1 MKRQI
6 LIKRYTQGL
15 INTIKNSKEFDLLHK
30 NLEAFERLLAGHK
43 KLGTLLKSSFLSQVK
58 KRDITEE
65 ILKKLSLEEKAC
77 RFLIL
82 LVENNRLI
90 LLPDIL
96 KLLPLLW
103 NERQGISSIEVS
115 SVVPLSD
122 SQKKK
127 LKEKLE
133 KMEKRPVSL
142 EYKINL
148 GLIGG
153 LSIKN
158 KNIIYDVSIKGS
170 LDRLEE
176 FIKEG

>member
-6 LIKRYTQGL
+6 LVKRYAQGL
-15 INTIKNSKEFDLLHK
+15 INTIKKSKEFDLLYR
-30 NLEAFERLLAGHK
+30 NLEAFERILANHT
-43 KLGTLLKSSFLSQVK
+43 KLRTLLKSSFISQTK
-58 KRDITEE
+58 KKDVTVEV
-65 ILKKLSLEEKAC
+65 LKNLSLEEKTC

-90 LLPDIL
+90 LLPEIL

-103 NERQGISSIEVS
+103 NEKQGISSIEVS

-127 LKEKLE
+127 LQDKLE
-133 KMEKRPVSL
+133 KLEKRPVSL
-142 EYKINL
+142 EYKINP

-153 LSIKN
+153 LSIRK